1 MANLLQLPSAAQ
13 QFPSATQQFPSAT
26 QQFPSAT
33 QQLAAPSAA
42 QQLPSATQQFLDQA
56 ISPQFPNEERV
67 LELPTRPNRATCTWM
82 AVSTHSSQSSQYAGI
97 VAPLVPIVPICWLAR
112 ALNQTQTA
120 HIAGSESD
128 HLQALTLNQIGFVQ
142 TQAQLAQT

>member
-33 QQLAAPSAA
+33 QQLAAPPAT
-42 QQLPSATQQFLDQA
+42 QQLPSATQQFLEQA
-56 ISPQFPNEERV
+56 IFPQFPNEERV

-82 AVSTHSSQSSQYAGI
+82 AVSSQSSQSSQYAGI
-97 VAPLVPIVPICWLAR
+97 VAPLLLAR